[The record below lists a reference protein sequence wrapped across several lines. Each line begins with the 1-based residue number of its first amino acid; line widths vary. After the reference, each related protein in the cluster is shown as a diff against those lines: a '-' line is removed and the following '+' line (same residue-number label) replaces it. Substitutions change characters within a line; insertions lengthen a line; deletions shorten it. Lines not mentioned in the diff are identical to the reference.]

1 MRAVP
6 SSVSK
11 LIDSLDVPPPVKTEA
26 KSVYLRLDRN
36 APPRSD
42 NKKKIVCYCVYQAYV
57 ELNPHNLPDP
67 HTVVKMLGLEPAVGL
82 SAISTKMKYRD
93 GCCAA
98 SPTVDPVEIM
108 RGYANNIL
116 CLEESVVC
124 SMAYVFAKVLE
135 SNKTLLAEQARVV
148 VGAFIL
154 CYLDKNGFE
163 INRAAMLDA
172 VFLKSSSVSQ
182 VYKQMDIAMA
192 EM

>member
-6 SSVSK
+6 SSVSR
-11 LIDSLDVPPPVKTEA
+11 LIDSLDIPLPVKIES
-26 KSVYLRLDRN
+26 KSVYLRLDRD

-42 NKKKIVCYCVYQAYV
+42 NKKRIVCYCVHQAYI
-57 ELNPHNLPDP
+57 ELDPRNLPNP
-67 HTVVKMLGLEPAVGL
+67 YMIVKMLGLEPSVGL
-82 SAISTKMKYRD
+82 AAISTKMKYRD

-98 SPTVDPVEIM
+98 SPTVEPVDIM
-108 RGYANNIL
+108 RGYASNIL

-135 SNKTLLAEQARVV
+135 SNKALLAEQARVV

-172 VFLKSSSVSQ
+172 VFLKSSSVSLVCKQ
-182 VYKQMDIAMA
+182 VDAAMA